1 MAIGR
6 SFAAWRFVVAFVCV
20 GGAFTATRA
29 AAQGPPDPL
38 VYPPRPRLLVVRPPA
53 EPLVIPPVRLAPP
66 RASQRVA
73 DEGPR
78 LLVGAG
84 FDALVF
90 VNDTMDGAAPSL
102 LLALGV
108 QVDRMAFLVRSN
120 IAPSQG
126 MLSSGANAA
135 LYTVGASFEYA
146 LLRNARLM
154 PSFDVGLEYATL
166 DPALGDH
173 ASAFGA
179 TGGVSLT
186 LGVPLGEVSLG
197 LGLRVGAHLPFA
209 PVSGEDASFARML
222 DAGAFATLAF

>member
-1 MAIGR
+1 
-6 SFAAWRFVVAFVCV
+6 
-20 GGAFTATRA
+20 
-29 AAQGPPDPL
+29 
-38 VYPPRPRLLVVRPPA
+38 
-53 EPLVIPPVRLAPP
+53 
-66 RASQRVA
+66 
-73 DEGPR
+73 
-78 LLVGAG
+78 